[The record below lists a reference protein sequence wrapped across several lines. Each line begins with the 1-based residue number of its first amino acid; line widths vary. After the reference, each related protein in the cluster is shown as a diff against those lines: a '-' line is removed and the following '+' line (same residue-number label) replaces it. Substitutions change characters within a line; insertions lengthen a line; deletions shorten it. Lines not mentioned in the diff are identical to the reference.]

1 MNQVDTERTR
11 IIFASLLFLGYN
23 YFFQYFMHN
32 IGSGHYHN
40 DSRLYDICHKILPNY
55 EKYELIGNI
64 YIILVFLITLLKPSY
79 TVMILFEFV
88 AFIIPILF
96 IRSIF
101 SLFTVLPKSS
111 KCVYNPYIA
120 VVNCGCYDKIFS
132 GHFSTVYVLSLLLN
146 KYNIITMPIVV
157 LLNVINVLIILSTR
171 IHYTI
176 DILVSF
182 CITYLM
188 YTNNIRL

>member
-1 MNQVDTERTR
+1 M
-11 IIFASLLFLGYN
+11 
-23 YFFQYFMHN
+23 
-32 IGSGHYHN
+32 
-40 DSRLYDICHKILPNY
+40 
-55 EKYELIGNI
+55 
-64 YIILVFLITLLKPSY
+64 ITLLKPSY

-88 AFIIPILF
+88 AFIIPILVV
-96 IRSIF
+96 RSIF

-120 VVNCGCYDKIFS
+120 ALNGGCYDKIFS
-132 GHFSTVYVLSLLLN
+132 GHFSFVFVLTLLLN

-157 LLNVINVLIILSTR
+157 LLNVVNILIILSTR

-182 CITYLM
+182 CITYVM

>member
-11 IIFASLLFLGYN
+11 IIFAFLLFLVYN

-40 DSRLYDICHKILPNY
+40 DSRLYDICHKYLPNY
-55 EKYELIGNI
+55 EKYELNGNI
-64 YIILVFLITLLKPSY
+64 YIILVFLFTLLKPSY
-79 TVMILFEFV
+79 TVLIIFEFV

-111 KCVYNPYIA
+111 NCVYNPYTSL
-120 VVNCGCYDKIFS
+120 VNGGCYDKIFS
-132 GHFSTVYVLSLLLN
+132 GHFSTVFVLSLLLN

-157 LLNVINVLIILSTR
+157 LLNIINVLIILSTR